1 MAETGAATNG
11 NSTHRKAKGSQMDE
25 RKEFNKRAFV
35 ARVVLAVLAAAVSLS
50 LAGCGKQMA
59 RIEENQLKVQALVEL
74 NAQQIGDVAR
84 RIEENQQA
92 LQNAIG
98 NVRDSAQKL
107 ASDLAS
113 VAREHTKLQK
123 LVQDNNLQMTDKIA
137 MMEQRQQN
145 LQAGIEDVR
154 NGTVQ
159 VAADIV
165 GLSDKQTRLE
175 EMIEANSRTLV
186 SKVQA
191 MEQNQAKLQAEIKNV
206 QVSTKQLAADL
217 TAVAEARARLEEMV
231 RSDRRQTDEKTAA
244 IEQSQSSQ
252 QTEIETVKSN
262 VLKVAASVDALEQN
276 LLKLRETLQ
285 NDTRNLADIVQVIGQ
300 QQIEFEGKVER
311 DIRGLAESMSAVEQ
325 NRAEFRK
332 QIEDVQSNIQA
343 MISNLTTALE
353 QLKARVSQTGPLE
366 STESAETAVSVS
378 EVKKQD

>member
-1 MAETGAATNG
+1 MY
-11 NSTHRKAKGSQMDE
+11 E
-25 RKEFNKRAFV
+25 RKESNRRAFV
-35 ARVVLAVLAAAVSLS
+35 VRAVLAVLAAAVSLS

-59 RIEENQLKVQALVEL
+59 RIEENQLKLQTLVEL
-74 NAQQIGDVAR
+74 NAQQIGDVAQ
-84 RIEENQQA
+84 RIEENQQT
-92 LQNAIG
+92 LQDAIG

-113 VAREHTKLQK
+113 VAGEHTKLQK
-123 LVQDNNLQMTDKIA
+123 MFQDNNRQIADKMA
-137 MMEQRQQN
+137 AVEQTQHN

-165 GLSDKQTRLE
+165 SLSDKHTRLE
-175 EMIEANSRTLV
+175 QMIEANSRTLV

-191 MEQNQAKLQAEIKNV
+191 VE
-206 QVSTKQLAADL
+206 
-217 TAVAEARARLEEMV
+217 R
-231 RSDRRQTDEKTAA
+231 
-244 IEQSQSSQ
+244 SQSTQ
-252 QTEIETVKSN
+252 QAEIETVKSN
-262 VLKVAASVDALEQN
+262 VRKVAASVDALEQN
-276 LLKLRETLQ
+276 LLKLKEILQ

-332 QIEDVQSNIQA
+332 QIEEVQSNTYA

-353 QLKARVSQTGPLE
+353 QLRARVSQTGPLE
-366 STESAETAVSVS
+366 SIESAETAVSVS
-378 EVKKQD
+378 EVRKQD

>member
-1 MAETGAATNG
+1 MY
-11 NSTHRKAKGSQMDE
+11 E
-25 RKEFNKRAFV
+25 RKEFNKGAFV
-35 ARVVLAVLAAAVSLS
+35 ARAVLAVLAAAVGLS

-107 ASDLAS
+107 ASNLAS

-123 LVQDNNLQMTDKIA
+123 LVQDNNLQIADKMA
-137 MMEQRQQN
+137 AVEQKQQN

-165 GLSDKQTRLE
+165 GLGDKQAKLE
-175 EMIEANSRTLV
+175 QMIEASSRTLV
-186 SKVQA
+186 S
-191 MEQNQAKLQAEIKNV
+191 
-206 QVSTKQLAADL
+206 
-217 TAVAEARARLEEMV
+217 
-231 RSDRRQTDEKTAA
+231 
-244 IEQSQSSQ
+244 
-252 QTEIETVKSN
+252 
-262 VLKVAASVDALEQN
+262 KVAASVDALEQN
-276 LLKLRETLQ
+276 LLKLKEILQ

-325 NRAEFRK
+325 NKAEFRK
-332 QIEDVQSNIQA
+332 QIEEVRSNTQA

-378 EVKKQD
+378 QVKKQD

>member
-1 MAETGAATNG
+1 
-11 NSTHRKAKGSQMDE
+11 MDE
-25 RKEFNKRAFV
+25 RKEFNKGAFV
-35 ARVVLAVLAAAVSLS
+35 ARAVLAVFAAAVSLS

-92 LQNAIG
+92 LQDAIG

-113 VAREHTKLQK
+113 VAGEHAKLQK
-123 LVQDNNLQMTDKIA
+123 MVRDNNLQMTDKIA

-154 NGTVQ
+154 SGTVQ

-165 GLSDKQTRLE
+165 GLGDKQAKLE

-186 SKVQA
+186 SKV
-191 MEQNQAKLQAEIKNV
+191 
-206 QVSTKQLAADL
+206 
-217 TAVAEARARLEEMV
+217 
-231 RSDRRQTDEKTAA
+231 
-244 IEQSQSSQ
+244 
-252 QTEIETVKSN
+252 
-262 VLKVAASVDALEQN
+262 AASVDALEQN
-276 LLKLRETLQ
+276 LLKLKEILQ
-285 NDTRNLADIVQVIGQ
+285 NDTRNLADIVQIIGQ
-300 QQIEFEGKVER
+300 QQIEFEAKVER

-325 NRAEFRK
+325 NKAELQK
-332 QIEDVQSNIQA
+332 QIEEVRSNTQA

-353 QLKARVSQTGPLE
+353 QLKARVSQTGPLK

>member
-1 MAETGAATNG
+1 MY
-11 NSTHRKAKGSQMDE
+11 E
-25 RKEFNKRAFV
+25 RKEFNKGAFV
-35 ARVVLAVLAAAVSLS
+35 ARAVLAVLAAAVSLS

-123 LVQDNNLQMTDKIA
+123 LVQDNNLQIADKMA
-137 MMEQRQQN
+137 AVEQKQQN

-175 EMIEANSRTLV
+175 QMIEANSRTLV
-186 SKVQA
+186 S
-191 MEQNQAKLQAEIKNV
+191 
-206 QVSTKQLAADL
+206 
-217 TAVAEARARLEEMV
+217 
-231 RSDRRQTDEKTAA
+231 
-244 IEQSQSSQ
+244 
-252 QTEIETVKSN
+252 
-262 VLKVAASVDALEQN
+262 KVAASVDALEQN
-276 LLKLRETLQ
+276 LLRLKEVLQ
-285 NDTRNLADIVQVIGQ
+285 NDTRNLADIVQIIGQ
-300 QQIEFEGKVER
+300 QQIEFEAKVER

-325 NRAEFRK
+325 NKAELQK
-332 QIEDVQSNIQA
+332 QIEEVRSNTQA

>member
-1 MAETGAATNG
+1 
-11 NSTHRKAKGSQMDE
+11 MDK
-25 RKEFNKRAFV
+25 RKESNKRTFV
-35 ARVVLAVLAAAVSLS
+35 AKAVLAVLAAAVSLS

-59 RIEENQLKVQALVEL
+59 RIEENQLKLQALVEL
-74 NAQQIGDVAR
+74 NAQQIGDVAQ

-92 LQNAIG
+92 LQDAIG

-113 VAREHTKLQK
+113 VAGEHAKLQK
-123 LVQDNNLQMTDKIA
+123 MVRDNNLQMTDKIA

-154 NGTVQ
+154 SGTGQ

-165 GLSDKQTRLE
+165 GLGDKQAKLE
-175 EMIEANSRTLV
+175 QMIEANSRTLV
-186 SKVQA
+186 S
-191 MEQNQAKLQAEIKNV
+191 
-206 QVSTKQLAADL
+206 
-217 TAVAEARARLEEMV
+217 
-231 RSDRRQTDEKTAA
+231 
-244 IEQSQSSQ
+244 
-252 QTEIETVKSN
+252 
-262 VLKVAASVDALEQN
+262 KVAASVDALEQN
-276 LLKLRETLQ
+276 LLKLKEILQ

-325 NRAEFRK
+325 NRAEFQK
-332 QIEDVQSNIQA
+332 QVEEVQSNTQA
-343 MISNLTTALE
+343 MIGNLTTALE

-366 STESAETAVSVS
+366 SSESVETAATVS

>member
-1 MAETGAATNG
+1 
-11 NSTHRKAKGSQMDE
+11 MDK
-25 RKEFNKRAFV
+25 RKESNRGTFV
-35 ARVVLAVLAAAVSLS
+35 ARAVLAVLTAAVSLS

-113 VAREHTKLQK
+113 VAREHTNLQK
-123 LVQDNNLQMTDKIA
+123 LVQDNNLQIADKMA
-137 MMEQRQQN
+137 AVEQKQQN

-175 EMIEANSRTLV
+175 QMIEANSRTLV
-186 SKVQA
+186 SKV
-191 MEQNQAKLQAEIKNV
+191 
-206 QVSTKQLAADL
+206 
-217 TAVAEARARLEEMV
+217 
-231 RSDRRQTDEKTAA
+231 
-244 IEQSQSSQ
+244 
-252 QTEIETVKSN
+252 
-262 VLKVAASVDALEQN
+262 AASVDALEQN
-276 LLKLRETLQ
+276 LVKLRETLQ

-332 QIEDVQSNIQA
+332 QIEEVQSNTQA

>member
-1 MAETGAATNG
+1 
-11 NSTHRKAKGSQMDE
+11 MDK
-25 RKEFNKRAFV
+25 RKESNKRTFV
-35 ARVVLAVLAAAVSLS
+35 AKAVLAVLAAAVSLS

-59 RIEENQLKVQALVEL
+59 RIEENQLKLQALVEL

-92 LQNAIG
+92 LQDAIG

-113 VAREHTKLQK
+113 VAGEHAKLQK
-123 LVQDNNLQMTDKIA
+123 MVRDNNLQMTDKIA

-154 NGTVQ
+154 SGTGQ

-165 GLSDKQTRLE
+165 GLGDKQAKLE
-175 EMIEANSRTLV
+175 QMIEANSRTLV
-186 SKVQA
+186 S
-191 MEQNQAKLQAEIKNV
+191 
-206 QVSTKQLAADL
+206 
-217 TAVAEARARLEEMV
+217 
-231 RSDRRQTDEKTAA
+231 
-244 IEQSQSSQ
+244 
-252 QTEIETVKSN
+252 
-262 VLKVAASVDALEQN
+262 KVAASVDALEQN
-276 LLKLRETLQ
+276 LLKLKEILQ

-325 NRAEFRK
+325 NRAEFQK
-332 QIEDVQSNIQA
+332 QVEEVQSNTQA
-343 MISNLTTALE
+343 MINNLTTALE

-366 STESAETAVSVS
+366 STESVETAVSVS

>member
-1 MAETGAATNG
+1 
-11 NSTHRKAKGSQMDE
+11 MDK
-25 RKEFNKRAFV
+25 RKESNRGTFV
-35 ARVVLAVLAAAVSLS
+35 ARAVLAVLAAAVSLS

-74 NAQQIGDVAR
+74 NAQQISDVAR
-84 RIEENQQA
+84 RIEENQQT
-92 LQNAIG
+92 LQDAIG

-113 VAREHTKLQK
+113 VAGEHTKLQK
-123 LVQDNNLQMTDKIA
+123 MVQDNNRQIADKMA
-137 MMEQRQQN
+137 AVEQTQQN

-165 GLSDKQTRLE
+165 SLSDKQTRLE

-186 SKVQA
+186 SKVAA
-191 MEQNQAKLQAEIKNV
+191 MEQDQARLQTEIKNV
-206 QVSTKQLAADL
+206 QVGAKQLAADL

-231 RSDRRQTDEKTAA
+231 RSDRRRTDEKTAA
-244 IEQSQSSQ
+244 IDQGQSSQ
-252 QTEIETVKSN
+252 QTEIETVKNN
-262 VLKVAASVDALEQN
+262 VRKVAASVDALEQN
-276 LLKLRETLQ
+276 LLKLKEILQ

-311 DIRGLAESMSAVEQ
+311 DIRGLAESMTAVEQ

-332 QIEDVQSNIQA
+332 QIEQVQSNTQT
-343 MISNLTTALE
+343 MINNLTTALE

-366 STESAETAVSVS
+366 STESAKTAVSAS
-378 EVKKQD
+378 QVKKQD

>member
-1 MAETGAATNG
+1 
-11 NSTHRKAKGSQMDE
+11 MDE
-25 RKEFNKRAFV
+25 RKESNKRAFV
-35 ARVVLAVLAAAVSLS
+35 ARAVLAVLVAAVSLS

-59 RIEENQLKVQALVEL
+59 RIEENQLKLQGLVEL
-74 NAQQIGDVAR
+74 NAGQIGDVAR

-113 VAREHTKLQK
+113 VAGEHAKLQK
-123 LVQDNNLQMTDKIA
+123 MVRDNNLQMTDKIA

-154 NGTVQ
+154 SGTVQ

-165 GLSDKQTRLE
+165 GLGDKQAKLE

-186 SKVQA
+186 SKV
-191 MEQNQAKLQAEIKNV
+191 
-206 QVSTKQLAADL
+206 
-217 TAVAEARARLEEMV
+217 
-231 RSDRRQTDEKTAA
+231 
-244 IEQSQSSQ
+244 
-252 QTEIETVKSN
+252 
-262 VLKVAASVDALEQN
+262 AASVDALEQN
-276 LLKLRETLQ
+276 LLRLKEVLQ
-285 NDTRNLADIVQVIGQ
+285 NDTRNLADIVQIIGQ
-300 QQIEFEGKVER
+300 QQIEFEAKVER

-325 NRAEFRK
+325 NKAELQK
-332 QIEDVQSNIQA
+332 QIEEVRSNTQA

-353 QLKARVSQTGPLE
+353 QLKARVSQTGPLK

>member
-1 MAETGAATNG
+1 MY
-11 NSTHRKAKGSQMDE
+11 E
-25 RKEFNKRAFV
+25 RKEFNKGAFV
-35 ARVVLAVLAAAVSLS
+35 ARAVLAVLAAAVSLS

-123 LVQDNNLQMTDKIA
+123 LVQDNNLQIADKMA
-137 MMEQRQQN
+137 AVEQKQQN

-175 EMIEANSRTLV
+175 QMIEANSRTLV
-186 SKVQA
+186 SKV
-191 MEQNQAKLQAEIKNV
+191 
-206 QVSTKQLAADL
+206 
-217 TAVAEARARLEEMV
+217 
-231 RSDRRQTDEKTAA
+231 
-244 IEQSQSSQ
+244 
-252 QTEIETVKSN
+252 
-262 VLKVAASVDALEQN
+262 AASVDALEQN
-276 LLKLRETLQ
+276 LVKLRETLQ

-332 QIEDVQSNIQA
+332 QIEEVQSNTQA

-366 STESAETAVSVS
+366 SIESAETAVSVS

>member
-1 MAETGAATNG
+1 
-11 NSTHRKAKGSQMDE
+11 MDK
-25 RKEFNKRAFV
+25 RKESNKRTFV
-35 ARVVLAVLAAAVSLS
+35 AKAVLAVLAAAVSLS

-59 RIEENQLKVQALVEL
+59 RIEENQLKLQALVEL
-74 NAQQIGDVAR
+74 NAQQIGDVAQ

-92 LQNAIG
+92 LQDAIG

-113 VAREHTKLQK
+113 VAGEHAKLQK
-123 LVQDNNLQMTDKIA
+123 MVRDNNLQMTDKIA

-154 NGTVQ
+154 SGTGQ

-165 GLSDKQTRLE
+165 GLGDKQAKLE
-175 EMIEANSRTLV
+175 QMIEANSRTLV
-186 SKVQA
+186 S
-191 MEQNQAKLQAEIKNV
+191 
-206 QVSTKQLAADL
+206 
-217 TAVAEARARLEEMV
+217 
-231 RSDRRQTDEKTAA
+231 
-244 IEQSQSSQ
+244 
-252 QTEIETVKSN
+252 
-262 VLKVAASVDALEQN
+262 KVAASVDALEQN
-276 LLKLRETLQ
+276 LLKLKEILQ

-325 NRAEFRK
+325 NRAEFQK
-332 QIEDVQSNIQA
+332 QVEEVQSNTQA
-343 MISNLTTALE
+343 MINNLTTALE

-366 STESAETAVSVS
+366 STESVETAVSVS

>member
-1 MAETGAATNG
+1 
-11 NSTHRKAKGSQMDE
+11 MDE
-25 RKEFNKRAFV
+25 RKEFNKRALV
-35 ARVVLAVLAAAVSLS
+35 VRAVLAVLAAAVSLS

-74 NAQQIGDVAR
+74 NTQQIGAIAQ
-84 RIEENQQA
+84 RIEENQHT
-92 LQNAIG
+92 LQDAIG

-113 VAREHTKLQK
+113 VAGEHTKLQK
-123 LVQDNNLQMTDKIA
+123 MVRDNNLQMTDKIA
-137 MMEQRQQN
+137 MMEQGQQN

-154 NGTVQ
+154 SGTGR

-165 GLSDKQTRLE
+165 GLGDKQAKLE

-186 SKVQA
+186 SKV
-191 MEQNQAKLQAEIKNV
+191 
-206 QVSTKQLAADL
+206 
-217 TAVAEARARLEEMV
+217 
-231 RSDRRQTDEKTAA
+231 
-244 IEQSQSSQ
+244 
-252 QTEIETVKSN
+252 
-262 VLKVAASVDALEQN
+262 AASVDALEQN
-276 LLKLRETLQ
+276 LLKVKEILQ

-325 NRAEFRK
+325 NRAEFQK
-332 QIEDVQSNIQA
+332 QVEEVQSNTQA
-343 MISNLTTALE
+343 MINNLTTALE

>member
-1 MAETGAATNG
+1 
-11 NSTHRKAKGSQMDE
+11 MDE
-25 RKEFNKRAFV
+25 RKEFNKGAFV
-35 ARVVLAVLAAAVSLS
+35 ARVVLAVLAATVSLS

-113 VAREHTKLQK
+113 VAGEHAKLQK
-123 LVQDNNLQMTDKIA
+123 MVRDNNLQMTDKIA

-154 NGTVQ
+154 SGTVQ

-165 GLSDKQTRLE
+165 GLGDKQAKLE
-175 EMIEANSRTLV
+175 QMIEANSRTLV

-191 MEQNQAKLQAEIKNV
+191 MEQDQARLQAEIKNV

-244 IEQSQSSQ
+244 IEQNQSSQ

-262 VLKVAASVDALEQN
+262 VRKVAASVDALEQN
-276 LLKLRETLQ
+276 LLKLKEILQ

-325 NRAEFRK
+325 NKAEFRR
-332 QIEDVQSNIQA
+332 QIEEVQSNAQA

>member
-1 MAETGAATNG
+1 
-11 NSTHRKAKGSQMDE
+11 MDK
-25 RKEFNKRAFV
+25 RKEFNRRVFVVRA
-35 ARVVLAVLAAAVSLS
+35 VLAVLAAAVSLS

-137 MMEQRQQN
+137 MMEQKQQN

-165 GLSDKQTRLE
+165 GLSDKHTRLE
-175 EMIEANSRTLV
+175 QMIEANSRTLV
-186 SKVQA
+186 SKVAA
-191 MEQNQAKLQAEIKNV
+191 MEQDQARLQTEIKNV
-206 QVSTKQLAADL
+206 QVGAKQLAADL

-244 IEQSQSSQ
+244 IEQSQGSQ
-252 QTEIETVKSN
+252 QTEIETVKNN
-262 VLKVAASVDALEQN
+262 VRKVAAGVDALEQN
-276 LLKLRETLQ
+276 LLKLKEILQ

-325 NRAEFRK
+325 NKVEFRK
-332 QIEDVQSNIQA
+332 QIEEVQSNAQA
-343 MISNLTTALE
+343 MISNLAMVLE

-366 STESAETAVSVS
+366 STESTKTAVSVS
-378 EVKKQD
+378 EAKKQD